1 MRCSSRS
8 PTSTQ
13 PLDISDDAFAFEA
26 IREVGP
32 GSHFFGAEHTRRR
45 FKDAF
50 YAPFLSDWRN
60 FETWEESGAMR
71 IEERA
76 NTVMKSILAECTP
89 PPIDQATD
97 DELKDFMDRRKAEGG
112 APTDF

>member
-1 MRCSSRS
+1 
-8 PTSTQ
+8 
-13 PLDISDDAFAFEA
+13 
-26 IREVGP
+26 
-32 GSHFFGAEHTRRR
+32 
-45 FKDAF
+45 
-50 YAPFLSDWRN
+50 
-60 FETWEESGAMR
+60 MR

-89 PPIDQATD
+89 PPIDQAID